1 MLVVTWG
8 PGDMWAGRE
17 GGVKETLLCG
27 LVPVPQLEPIFMF
40 AVRGVGVVLV
50 T

>member
-1 MLVVTWG
+1 MPVVTWG
-8 PGDMWAGRE
+8 PGEMWAGWE
-17 GGVKETLLCG
+17 GGVKALCG
-27 LVPVPQLEPIFMF
+27 LVPVPQLEPIFMS